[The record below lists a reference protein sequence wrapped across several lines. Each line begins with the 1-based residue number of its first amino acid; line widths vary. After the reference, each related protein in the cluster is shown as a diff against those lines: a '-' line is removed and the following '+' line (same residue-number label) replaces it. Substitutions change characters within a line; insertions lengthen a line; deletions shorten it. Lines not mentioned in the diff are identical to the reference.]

1 MREVQP
7 GRKYKDCLRDQAL
20 NQSGWPCLQNSN
32 GSTTYKRSYEKCDTE
47 DKGPHEKNRLFV

>member
-20 NQSGWPCLQNSN
+20 NQERLAVSAEL
-32 GSTTYKRSYEKCDTE
+32 KRL
-47 DKGPHEKNRLFV
+47 HNV